1 MCRNCAGFDDKDSAD
16 VWGAAF
22 AHRDGKAVAPK
33 PAAPTPVNRQA
44 GPAQEPKPLSWD
56 QNHA

>member
-22 AHRDGKAVAPK
+22 AHRDGKAAAPK
-33 PAAPTPVNRQA
+33 PPAPVDRQA
-44 GPAQEPKPLSWD
+44 APAQEPKPLSRD

>member
-1 MCRNCAGFDDKDSAD
+1 MCRNCAGFDDKDDAD

-33 PAAPTPVNRQA
+33 PAAPVGRQA
-44 GPAQEPKPLSWD
+44 APAPEPKPLSRD

>member
-1 MCRNCAGFDDKDSAD
+1 MCRNCAGFDEKESAD

-22 AHRDGKAVAPK
+22 AHRDGKQAPK
-33 PAAPTPVNRQA
+33 PAAPVDRQA
-44 GPAQEPKPLSWD
+44 APAPEPKPLSRD

>member
-22 AHRDGKAVAPK
+22 AHRDGKQAPK
-33 PAAPTPVNRQA
+33 PAAPVDRQA
-44 GPAQEPKPLSWD
+44 APAPEPKPLSRD